1 MKILDLPVKEY
12 VYTND
17 RLFGRFFRTPT
28 PSSLII
34 FPDGSGEVVQFPPQS
49 VVNAAKYAFL
59 GGHRNELN
67 AEQEQAVTAAGYGDL
82 IKEVADVPNRVQ
94 NKKPRI
100 LRRVPKGG

>member
-1 MKILDLPVKEY
+1 MKVLDLPIKDV
-12 VYTND
+12 VYTSD

-34 FPDGSGEVVQFPPQS
+34 FPDGRGEVMQYPPQS
-49 VVNAAKYAFL
+49 VVNGAKYVFL

-67 AEQEQAVTAAGYGDL
+67 AEQEQAVIAAGYQDL

-94 NKKPRI
+94 NKEPRI
-100 LRRVPKGG
+100 LRRVSKGR